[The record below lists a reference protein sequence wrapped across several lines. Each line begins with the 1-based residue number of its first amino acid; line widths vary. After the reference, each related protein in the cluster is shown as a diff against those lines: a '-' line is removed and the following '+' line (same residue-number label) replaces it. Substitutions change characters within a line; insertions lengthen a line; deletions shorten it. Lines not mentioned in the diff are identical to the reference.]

1 MVWEF
6 CMVQAWGRLLVQEML
21 EYELL
26 ADSDTGSGATLS
38 VPRRR
43 RRMAPGQPQHRRQ

>member
-1 MVWEF
+1 MRGS
-6 CMVQAWGRLLVQEML
+6 CMVQARGRLLVQEML

-26 ADSDTGSGATLS
+26 PESDTGSGATLS